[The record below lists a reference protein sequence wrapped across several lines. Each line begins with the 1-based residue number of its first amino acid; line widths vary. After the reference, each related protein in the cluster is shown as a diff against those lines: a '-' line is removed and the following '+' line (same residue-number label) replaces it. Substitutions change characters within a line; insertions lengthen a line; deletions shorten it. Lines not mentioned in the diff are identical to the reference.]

1 MSPPA
6 FSPELCR
13 VFAAKL
19 ASPKPKLAPPRTRH
33 RYTLKRRGD
42 RLEKN
47 WGKVVRL
54 TGIEPATFGF
64 GGQRSIQLSYSRV
77 GWVLYQISLFR
88 VAYFLRAL
96 LHDPVVFIVIV
107 KIGKFLGPVRRNHEI
122 AKKPRRYAPE
132 HRA

>member
-19 ASPKPKLAPPRTRH
+19 ASPEPKHPLRIRAATINQSSAAIDQKII
-33 RYTLKRRGD
+33 L
-42 RLEKN
+42 
-47 WGKVVRL
+47 GKVVRL

-122 AKKPRRYAPE
+122 AKKPRRDAPE